1 MSAAPIRLSVL
12 DQSPVIY
19 GHSARDA
26 IAATV
31 DLAQLTDALGY
42 TRYWCAEHHGLRGV
56 SNPAPEVMI
65 ARVASAT
72 KHLRVGSGGV
82 MLPYYSPFKLAEQ
95 FRLLEALFPN
105 RIDLGVES
113 SACYHW
119 LQDSPK
125 GKKKRYPNRVFK
137 NWCANAARFNKY
149 KKPSE
154 RAGDLDGDKARDQWE
169 QDKRA
174 HE

>member
-72 KHLRVGSGGV
+72 KHLRVGSGGHGRGRDEEGEDRRHGTFGGHGV
-82 MLPYYSPFKLAEQ
+82 ADLHG
-95 FRLLEALFPN
+95 RLRGGAGAWG
-105 RIDLGVES
+105 R
-113 SACYHW
+113 
-119 LQDSPK
+119 
-125 GKKKRYPNRVFK
+125 
-137 NWCANAARFNKY
+137 AAVKCLSTVVRSGIRNVLMA
-149 KKPSE
+149 E
-154 RAGDLDGDKARDQWE
+154 RAVCQGIAR
-169 QDKRA
+169 RA
-174 HE
+174 GTGPWRVAGPHRTVRIQVSGR